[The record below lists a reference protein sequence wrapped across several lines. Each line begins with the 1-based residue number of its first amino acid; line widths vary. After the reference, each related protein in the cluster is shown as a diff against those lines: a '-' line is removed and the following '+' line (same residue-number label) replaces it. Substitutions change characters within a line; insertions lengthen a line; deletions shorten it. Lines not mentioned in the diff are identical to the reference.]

1 MVFIN
6 KNKIKLIALAVAVV
20 LGLTTSII
28 LGVRQIKEAKQ
39 NNSITKNV
47 EDKANS
53 ENNNLNNK
61 NDENNETD
69 KKETKTEYEK
79 IIENTKYDSE
89 GEIASDFTVDSKG
102 GKLLDKSTGHNAIVQ
117 ARNYICN
124 ADWNSA
130 YNTVQDIVNEYN
142 LDTEEG
148 RTIEKIYYDTNI
160 VRNLKNLD
168 YDQYPQAF
176 EGFLDPQDLLVAVLH
191 IPEKSRRDII
201 INRQSL
207 SPIFN
212 GIVTLQ
218 GISGNSN
225 KDEDM
230 QKKLKD
236 IQVDYF
242 DAIQLIKIDFMVE
255 GNPLEGYVVRDYDN
269 KLKLYSIEPKEGT
282 TSLYLTVQGYID
294 LDNKLYENSLIREA
308 GAK

>member
-6 KNKIKLIALAVAVV
+6 KNKIKLIVLAVAVI

-28 LGVRQIKEAKQ
+28 LGVKQMKEVKQ
-39 NNSITKNV
+39 NNPINEYVK
-47 EDKANS
+47 EDNGLI
-53 ENNNLNNK
+53 NDK
-61 NDENNETD
+61 NDKDNSKE
-69 KKETKTEYEK
+69 ETKTEYEK
-79 IIENTKYDSE
+79 IVQNTKYDSE
-89 GEIASDFTVDSKG
+89 GEVASDFTIDSKG
-102 GKLLDKSTGHNAIVQ
+102 GKVLDKSTGYNTITQ

-130 YNTVQDIVNEYN
+130 YKTVQNVINEYN
-142 LDTEEG
+142 VDTEEG

-191 IPEKSRRDII
+191 IPEKARRDII

-218 GISGNSN
+218 GVSGNSN

-230 QKKLKD
+230 QKKLKE

-242 DAIQLIKIDFMVE
+242 DATQLIKIDFMVD
-255 GNPLEGYVVRDYDN
+255 GNSLEGYVVRDFDN

-294 LDNKLYENSLIREA
+294 LDNKLYENSLIRDA